1 MNGRGLHP
9 SEADHGIC
17 VRCLTYNKPCF
28 TYIKTQDLRIS
39 AIRGC
44 FNPTASI
51 GQQQRKVRWG
61 FLWKKRLRAKIAS
74 CKALSPATGGA
85 LMDMPIIGAYASG
98 FVIIF
103 FYAMSQF
110 NKVPPAGHNASEPGA
125 SLPATVR
132 QWFQLKEHTDPL
144 ILPPPRANTTAFKYW
159 LYRLAYA
166 LIWVATFTVI
176 MRVPGV
182 KDSIPSIVGLVT
194 TGALNITGLDLANGI
209 AVAFLMILLTRI
221 PPLRGA
227 DATIRHAMYEH
238 ASIPAQQL
246 GFQFQLR
253 GAAYIPD
260 ADITEATRKSLRADG
275 FGPESLELD
284 PEPTTRSLW
293 LKTCILMRYVET
305 WGKSDRYKTALALLR
320 EPRSDTLSVDRVRET
335 YEALKSDARIC
346 LHELKHKPDCEE
358 TRLREEQF
366 RRDTKSMLESIYSL
380 LTHVAL
386 RSHYSYYDAI
396 EAVRKIGFEVE
407 GSVAPLPDKNDV
419 VAMAVM
425 LFWVTTVPLAYRLGF
440 GRALTITGIY
450 LLAVL
455 TPIYLAS
462 ECPRLLRRKRE
473 GMPPLAFPPVA
484 GAIAGFV
491 AATVSIAI
499 GAICPGGQCAQLWS
513 IDAGIGRLLH
523 HTYPW
528 PFMVCFLTIVLATL
542 MLIGEYPEEKK
553 LTGLARY
560 QRWGN
565 LRDALILSLGAFGF
579 MAFYVIPELNQLTPE
594 QFPEKYFW
602 LAPGLILRPVA
613 TSFLIGLVM
622 PTWYRGNT
630 LRIREDGRRHL
641 DEPPRPH
648 QEEVPV
654 AP

>member
-1 MNGRGLHP
+1 
-9 SEADHGIC
+9 
-17 VRCLTYNKPCF
+17 
-28 TYIKTQDLRIS
+28 
-39 AIRGC
+39 
-44 FNPTASI
+44 
-51 GQQQRKVRWG
+51 
-61 FLWKKRLRAKIAS
+61 
-74 CKALSPATGGA
+74 
-85 LMDMPIIGAYASG
+85 MDMHFMSAYASG
-98 FVIIF
+98 FAIIF

-110 NKVPPAGHNASEPGA
+110 NKVPPAGHDASEPGT

-132 QWFQLKEHTDPL
+132 QWFQLKERTDPL
-144 ILPPPRANTTAFKYW
+144 ISPPLRANTTAFKYW

-166 LIWVATFTVI
+166 LIWVATFTAI

-182 KDSIPSIVGLVT
+182 KESIPSIVNLVAS
-194 TGALNITGLDLANGI
+194 GGLDIAQLNLANGI
-209 AVAFLMILLTRI
+209 AVAFLMILLARI

-227 DATIRHAMYEH
+227 DATIRHAMYER

-246 GFQFQLR
+246 GFQFRLR

-260 ADITEATRKSLRADG
+260 ADITAATRKSLRADG

-293 LKTCILMRYVET
+293 LKTCILMRSVET
-305 WGKSDRYKTALALLR
+305 WGERDRYKTALALLR

-346 LHELKHKPDCEE
+346 LHELKHKPDDEA

-386 RSHYSYYDAI
+386 RSHYSYHDAI
-396 EAVRKIGFEVE
+396 EAVRKIGFDVE
-407 GSVAPLPDKNDV
+407 GSVPPLPDKNDV
-419 VAMAVM
+419 VAMSVM

-450 LLAVL
+450 LLALL

-462 ECPRLLRRKRE
+462 ECPRLLRTKRE
-473 GMPPLAFPPVA
+473 GMPPLAFPLVA
-484 GAIAGFV
+484 GAIAGFL
-491 AATVSIAI
+491 AAIASIAI
-499 GAICPGGQCAQLWS
+499 GAIYPGGEGAPLWS
-513 IDAGIGRLLH
+513 IDAGFDRLLH
-523 HTYPW
+523 RTYPW
-528 PFMVCFLTIVLATL
+528 PLMVCFLAILLAAL
-542 MLIGEYPEEKK
+542 MLFGEYPDGKK
-553 LTGLARY
+553 LKGLARY
-560 QRWGN
+560 RRWGN
-565 LRDALILSLGAFGF
+565 LRDGLVLSLGVFGF
-579 MAFYVIPELNQLTPE
+579 MAFYVIPELNRLTPD

-602 LAPGLILRPVA
+602 LAPSLILRPVA
-613 TSFLIGLVM
+613 TSFLIGLVI

-630 LRIREDGRRHL
+630 LRIRGEGRRHL
-641 DEPPRPH
+641 NEPPRPH

>member
-1 MNGRGLHP
+1 MDLH
-9 SEADHGIC
+9 
-17 VRCLTYNKPCF
+17 V
-28 TYIKTQDLRIS
+28 
-39 AIRGC
+39 
-44 FNPTASI
+44 
-51 GQQQRKVRWG
+51 
-61 FLWKKRLRAKIAS
+61 
-74 CKALSPATGGA
+74 
-85 LMDMPIIGAYASG
+85 IGAYASG
-98 FVIIF
+98 FAIIF

-110 NKVPPAGHNASEPGA
+110 NKVPPTGHNASEPGT
-125 SLPATVR
+125 SLPVTVR
-132 QWFQLKEHTDPL
+132 QWFQIKERTPCLISPPL
-144 ILPPPRANTTAFKYW
+144 RANTTAFKYW

-182 KDSIPSIVGLVT
+182 KDSIPAIVKLVT
-194 TGALNITGLDLANGI
+194 SGALNIADLDLANGI
-209 AVAFLMILLTRI
+209 AVAFLMVLLTRI

-227 DATIRHAMYEH
+227 DATIRHAMYER

-246 GFQFQLR
+246 GFQYRLR

-260 ADITEATRKSLRADG
+260 AGIIEATRKSLCADG
-275 FGPESLELD
+275 FRPGSLGLD

-293 LKTCILMRYVET
+293 LKTSILMRYVES
-305 WGKSDRYKTALALLR
+305 WGKRDRYKTALSLLR
-320 EPRSDTLSVDRVRET
+320 EPGSDTLSADRVRET
-335 YEALKSDARIC
+335 YEALMSDARIC
-346 LHELKHKPDCEE
+346 LNELTYKPDNEE

-366 RRDTKSMLESIYSL
+366 RRDSKSMLESIYSL

-419 VAMAVM
+419 VAMAAM

-462 ECPRLLRRKRE
+462 ECPRLLRAKRE
-473 GMPPLAFPPVA
+473 GMPPLAFPLAA
-484 GAIAGFV
+484 GAIAGFL
-491 AATVSIAI
+491 AAMVSISI
-499 GAICPGGQCAQLWS
+499 GVIWPAGESTQQWS
-513 IDAGIGRLLH
+513 IAAGIDRLLH

-528 PFMVCFLTIVLATL
+528 PILVCFLTALLAAL
-542 MLIGEYPEEKK
+542 MLIGEYPDRKK
-553 LTGLARY
+553 LKGFALY

-565 LRDALILSLGAFGF
+565 MRDALVLSLGVFGL

-594 QFPEKYFW
+594 HFPEKNFW

-613 TSFLIGLVM
+613 TSFIIGLVV

-630 LRIREDGRRHL
+630 LRIREEGLRHQN
-641 DEPPRPH
+641 EPPRPH

>member
-1 MNGRGLHP
+1 MEMLLN
-9 SEADHGIC
+9 
-17 VRCLTYNKPCF
+17 
-28 TYIKTQDLRIS
+28 
-39 AIRGC
+39 
-44 FNPTASI
+44 
-51 GQQQRKVRWG
+51 
-61 FLWKKRLRAKIAS
+61 
-74 CKALSPATGGA
+74 
-85 LMDMPIIGAYASG
+85 GAYASG
-98 FVIIF
+98 LAIIF

-110 NKVPPAGHNASEPGA
+110 NKVPPAGHNAAQTGA

-132 QWFQLKEHTDPL
+132 QWFQLKERTDPL
-144 ILPPPRANTTAFKYW
+144 ILPPLRANTTAFKYW

-166 LIWVATFTVI
+166 SIWVVTFTVI

-182 KDSIPSIVGLVT
+182 KDSIPSIVDLVT
-194 TGALNITGLDLANGI
+194 SSALDITELNLANGI
-209 AVAFLMILLTRI
+209 AVAFLMILLSRI
-221 PPLRGA
+221 PPFRGA
-227 DATIRHAMYEH
+227 DATIRYAMYER

-246 GFQFQLR
+246 GFQYQLR

-260 ADITEATRKSLRADG
+260 ADITTATRKSLRADG
-275 FGPESLELD
+275 FGSESLELD

-305 WGKSDRYKTALALLR
+305 WGKRDRYKTALSLLR

-335 YEALKSDARIC
+335 YEALKSDARVC
-346 LHELKHKPDCEE
+346 LHELMHKPDDEQ
-358 TRLREEQF
+358 TRLREDQF

-386 RSHYSYYDAI
+386 RSHYSYHDAI

-462 ECPRLLRRKRE
+462 ECPRLLRTKHE
-473 GMPPLAFPPVA
+473 GMPPLAFPLVA
-484 GAIAGFV
+484 GAIAGFL
-491 AATVSIAI
+491 AATVSLAI
-499 GAICPGGQCAQLWS
+499 GAICPQGGCAPLWS
-513 IDAGIGRLLH
+513 IDAGFDRLLH

-528 PFMVCFLTIVLATL
+528 PLMVCFLTIVLAAL
-542 MLIGEYPEEKK
+542 MLIGEYPDPKK
-553 LTGLARY
+553 LKGLARY

-565 LRDALILSLGAFGF
+565 LRDALVLSLAAFGI
-579 MAFYVIPELNQLTPE
+579 MAFYVIPELNRLTAD

-602 LAPGLILRPVA
+602 LAPSLTLRPVA
-613 TSFLIGLVM
+613 TSFLIGLVI

-630 LRIREDGRRHL
+630 LRIRDEGRRQL
-641 DEPPRPH
+641 NEPPRPH
-648 QEEVPV
+648 REEVPV

>member
-1 MNGRGLHP
+1 
-9 SEADHGIC
+9 
-17 VRCLTYNKPCF
+17 
-28 TYIKTQDLRIS
+28 
-39 AIRGC
+39 
-44 FNPTASI
+44 
-51 GQQQRKVRWG
+51 
-61 FLWKKRLRAKIAS
+61 
-74 CKALSPATGGA
+74 
-85 LMDMPIIGAYASG
+85 MDMHAIGAYASG
-98 FVIIF
+98 FAIIF

-110 NKVPPAGHNASEPGA
+110 NKVPPAGHDASEPGT

-132 QWFQLKEHTDPL
+132 QWFQLKERTDPL

-166 LIWVATFTVI
+166 WIWVAAFTVI

-182 KDSIPSIVGLVT
+182 KDSIPSIVDLVT
-194 TGALNITGLDLANGI
+194 SGTLNIAELDLANGI

-227 DATIRHAMYEH
+227 DATIRHAMYDR

-246 GFQFQLR
+246 GFQYRLR

-260 ADITEATRKSLRADG
+260 ADITEATRKSLCADG

-293 LKTCILMRYVET
+293 LKTCILIRYVES
-305 WGKSDRYKTALALLR
+305 WGKRDRYKTALALLR

-346 LHELKHKPDCEE
+346 LRELKYKPDDEA

-455 TPIYLAS
+455 IPIYLAS
-462 ECPRLLRRKRE
+462 ECPRLLRTKRE
-473 GMPPLAFPPVA
+473 GMPPLAFPLLA
-484 GAIAGFV
+484 GAIAGFLT
-491 AATVSIAI
+491 ATVGIAI
-499 GAICPGGQCAQLWS
+499 GAICPGGDCTQLWS
-513 IDAGIGRLLH
+513 LNAGIDRLLH
-523 HTYPW
+523 RTYPW
-528 PFMVCFLTIVLATL
+528 PFMVCFLTALVATL
-542 MLIGEYPEEKK
+542 MLIGEYPDQNK
-553 LTGLARY
+553 LKGFARY
-560 QRWGN
+560 RRWGN
-565 LRDALILSLGAFGF
+565 LRDALVLFLGTFGL
-579 MAFYVIPELNQLTPE
+579 MAFYVLPELHQLTPE
-594 QFPEKYFW
+594 VFPEKYFW

-613 TSFLIGLVM
+613 TSFLIGLVV

-630 LRIREDGRRHL
+630 LRIHEEGHRHQN
-641 DEPPRPH
+641 EPPRPH

>member
-1 MNGRGLHP
+1 
-9 SEADHGIC
+9 
-17 VRCLTYNKPCF
+17 
-28 TYIKTQDLRIS
+28 
-39 AIRGC
+39 
-44 FNPTASI
+44 
-51 GQQQRKVRWG
+51 
-61 FLWKKRLRAKIAS
+61 
-74 CKALSPATGGA
+74 
-85 LMDMPIIGAYASG
+85 MDMHFNGAYASG
-98 FVIIF
+98 FAIIF

-110 NKVPPAGHNASEPGA
+110 NKVPPAGHNASEPGT

-132 QWFQLKEHTDPL
+132 QWFQLKERTAPL
-144 ILPPPRANTTAFKYW
+144 ISPPLRANTTAFKYW

-166 LIWVATFTVI
+166 SIWLATFTVI

-182 KDSIPSIVGLVT
+182 KDSIPSIVDLVT
-194 TGALNITGLDLANGI
+194 TSTLNITELDLANGL

-227 DATIRHAMYEH
+227 DATIRYAMYER

-246 GFQFQLR
+246 GFQYQLR

-260 ADITEATRKSLRADG
+260 ADIAAATRKSLCADG
-275 FGPESLELD
+275 FGSESLELD

-293 LKTCILMRYVET
+293 LKTCILMRYVES
-305 WGKSDRYKTALALLR
+305 WGKRDRYNTALSLLR

-335 YEALKSDARIC
+335 YEALKSDARVC
-346 LHELKHKPDCEE
+346 LRELKHKPDDEA

-386 RSHYSYYDAI
+386 RSHHSYHDAI
-396 EAVRKIGFEVE
+396 EAVRKIGFDVE

-440 GRALTITGIY
+440 GRALTITGVY
-450 LLAVL
+450 LLALL

-462 ECPRLLRRKRE
+462 ECPQLLKTKRE
-473 GMPPLAFPPVA
+473 GMPPLAFPLVA
-484 GAIAGFV
+484 GAIAGFLT
-491 AATVSIAI
+491 AIVSIAI
-499 GAICPGGQCAQLWS
+499 AAICPGGECAPLWS
-513 IDAGIGRLLH
+513 IDAGIDKLLH

-528 PFMVCFLTIVLATL
+528 SLMVCFLTIVLAAL
-542 MLIGEYPEEKK
+542 MLIGEYPDEKK
-553 LTGLARY
+553 LKGLARY
-560 QRWGN
+560 QRWGS
-565 LRDALILSLGAFGF
+565 LRDALVLSLGAFGF
-579 MAFYVIPELNQLTPE
+579 MALYVIPELNHLTPA

-602 LAPGLILRPVA
+602 LAPGLIMRPVA
-613 TSFLIGLVM
+613 TSFLIGLVI

-630 LRIREDGRRHL
+630 LRIRDEGRRHL
-641 DEPPRPH
+641 NEAPRPH
-648 QEEVPV
+648 HKEVPV